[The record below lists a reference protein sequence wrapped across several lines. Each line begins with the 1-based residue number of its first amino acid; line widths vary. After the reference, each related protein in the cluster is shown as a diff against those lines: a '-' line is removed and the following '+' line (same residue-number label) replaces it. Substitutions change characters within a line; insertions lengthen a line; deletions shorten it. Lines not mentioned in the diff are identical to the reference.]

1 MSATEMRK
9 LLESLKESENPRAI
23 AGIKVLQDELKNL
36 MDSSDE
42 FPDEDYIGTFN
53 VLEDAIDDLK
63 YTNDSEINREWL
75 YELQDSLE
83 RDSGE
88 VDLAYNIVSNVA
100 DALGIDFSWLYN
112 VNQI

>member
-9 LLESLKESENPRAI
+9 LLESLKQSENPRAI
-23 AGIKVLQDELKNL
+23 AGIKVLQDELKNF

-75 YELQDSLE
+75 YELHYSLQ
-83 RDSGE
+83 RVSGE

-100 DALGIDFSWLYN
+100 DALGIDFS
-112 VNQI
+112 